1 MKPFATLL
9 QQNRL
14 ARLELAPGQA
24 EAIFRAAILTASDQ
38 DREAFSK
45 RQADLLYEALQ
56 P

>member
-24 EAIFRAAILTASDQ
+24 EAILRAAALTASDQ
-38 DREAFSK
+38 EREAFRK
-45 RQADLLYEALQ
+45 QQANLLYEALQ